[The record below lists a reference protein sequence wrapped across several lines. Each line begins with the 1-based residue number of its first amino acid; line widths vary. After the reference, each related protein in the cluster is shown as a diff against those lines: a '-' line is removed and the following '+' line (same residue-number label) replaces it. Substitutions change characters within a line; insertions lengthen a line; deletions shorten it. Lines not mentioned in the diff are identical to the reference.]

1 MTFEQ
6 KKARAIALMDSKK
19 IWRSNYAPPLLRIL
33 WRLGIRLPPLP
44 FMPFWQVTLL
54 MGSLWGISW
63 GCAMWFIYWRPS
75 GMVAGEAIIIS
86 ITGGFL
92 FIDRNLNPQKIK
104 KTPKNGC
111 LFNTACVP

>member
-19 IWRSNYAPPLLRIL
+19 MWRSNYAPPLLRIL

-63 GCAMWFIYWRPS
+63 GCAMWFIPRFYVS
-75 GMVAGEAIIIS
+75 TSKSIIKALINMHS
-86 ITGGFL
+86 FEIQLSPIG
-92 FIDRNLNPQKIK
+92 
-104 KTPKNGC
+104 
-111 LFNTACVP
+111 